1 MNWSMLR
8 AILILPG
15 NVLVVI
21 PALVLWLTANGPYTG
36 QVSGPAQYQFWLAL
50 CLLIPGLGLSIWT
63 ARLFL
68 QKGDGTPAPWDPPK
82 KLVIRGPY
90 QHVRNPMIT
99 SVLISLTAEAIYFHS
114 WPLLVWMGIF
124 LLANVIYFPLSE
136 EKGLEARFGADYA
149 RYKANVPRWI
159 PRLTPW
165 SSNTLDSV

>member
-21 PALVLWLTANGPYTG
+21 PALVLWLTADSSSAG

-50 CLLIPGLGLSIWT
+50 FLLIPGLSLSIWT

-68 QKGDGTPAPWDPPK
+68 KKGEGTPAPWDPPR

-90 QHVRNPMIT
+90 QYVRNPMIT

-124 LLANVIYFPLSE
+124 FLANVIYFPLFE
-136 EKGLEARFGADYA
+136 EKGLEARFGTDYES
-149 RYKANVPRWI
+149 YKNNVPRWV

-165 SSNTLDSV
+165 SADTLDPT